1 MKSER
6 DFIIKLTNVSGSTIG
21 YIKTFNKTQLGY
33 IHTITLK
40 INKANTWKY
49 KKCCEKALL
58 SLINNPDPTK
68 NKYYIENCIFSII
81 EITDIIKLRKLKLN
95 RLKKK

>member
-6 DFIIKLTNVSGSTIG
+6 DFIIKLSSVSGNTLG
-21 YIKTFNKTQLGY
+21 YIKTFNKTSLGY

-40 INKANTWKY
+40 INKANVWKY
-49 KKCCEKALL
+49 KKCCEKALQ

-68 NKYYIENCIFSII
+68 NKFYIENFKFDII
-81 EITDIIKLRKLKLN
+81 EITDVKKLRKLKLD